1 MTAGYAHCEPTVSV
15 IMPAYNCE
23 AYIEKAIR
31 SVMGQSF
38 RDWELIVIDDGSK
51 DSTRD
56 IIGGLASE
64 DDRIIFLPNEKNI
77 GVANTRNR
85 GIEVSRGSYIAFLDS
100 DDIWCPDKL
109 ELQLARLR
117 ESGADLC
124 YCSYSIIDSEDR
136 KAKSDYLVPQS
147 LDFKGLLR
155 ENYIGCSTV
164 LLSKEMLGAQRFLVD
179 YYHEDYVLWLEL
191 LQNGASAVGCT
202 EPLVKWRLIQ
212 NSRSFDKRRS
222 AAHRWYIYRN
232 HLHFSRC
239 KSCLLFLTYA
249 INGIKKYFY

>member
-1 MTAGYAHCEPTVSV
+1 MRAEPVVSI

-23 AYIEKAIR
+23 QYIEKAIR

-56 IIGGLASE
+56 IIGSLASE
-64 DDRIIFLPNEKNI
+64 DGRIISIPNEKNI

-85 GIEVSRGSYIAFLDS
+85 GVEVSRGRYIAFLDS

-109 ELQLARLR
+109 KLQLERLGER
-117 ESGADLC
+117 GGDLC

-136 KAKSDYLVPQS
+136 KAKSDYIVPPS
-147 LDFKGLLR
+147 LDFKDLLK

-164 LLSKEMLGAQRFLVD
+164 LLSREMLGGQRFLVD

-191 LQNGASAVGCT
+191 LQNGARAVGCT

-212 NSRSFDKRRS
+212 NSRSFDKRQS
-222 AAHRWYIYRN
+222 AAHRWDIYRK
-232 HLHFSRC
+232 HLRLSWFRS
-239 KSCLLFLTYA
+239 SALFVIYA
-249 INGIKKYFY
+249 FNGIRKYLK